1 MVDET
6 FEEEKQIFWK
16 MSIYC
21 SCLLK
26 WMPLDVERVY
36 LFKLSIFPR
45 RAPTHHPPTS
55 HFNKSLNKRFSSS
68 LAPFESISGPHE
80 ISCLLVSACQPPT
93 RTHWPYIHS
102 SNNTN
107 NRTLRDIRHFFVVT
121 FKKKRNVISTEMI
134 FFFPIHWPRTN

>member
-1 MVDET
+1 
-6 FEEEKQIFWK
+6 

-121 FKKKRNVISTEMI
+121 FKKKKKRNFNRNDI
-134 FFFPIHWPRTN
+134 FLPNTLAENKLEKRKKCETYRK